1 MPEAPSLARDK
12 DTLISPSELL
22 QHYGYAA
29 VLVGTFVEGE
39 SMLLLGGYAAHRG
52 YLDLPGVMAAAFV
65 AAVASDQLYFH
76 LSRHHGARMLAHH
89 PRLKT
94 KVDKALN
101 LVERHDTI
109 TVFAM
114 RFLWGLRIALPV
126 AIGMSKMSARRYF
139 VLNLVAAA
147 LWSCVVGV
155 VGFAATRVLSRL
167 IEDLQRHEAA
177 IIGVLGLLAIGVIV
191 RRWWRPSRK
200 SKHSPPWHNPRR
212 T

>member
-1 MPEAPSLARDK
+1 M
-12 DTLISPSELL
+12 SPAELL

-52 YLDLPGVMAAAFV
+52 YLELPYVIAAAFV
-65 AAVASDQLYFH
+65 AAVASDQLYFY
-76 LSRHHGARMLAHH
+76 LSRRHGARMLARR
-89 PRLKT
+89 PRLKGR
-94 KVDKALN
+94 VDRALN

-109 TVFAM
+109 AVFAM
-114 RFLWGLRIALPV
+114 RFLWGLRIALPI

-139 VLNLVAAA
+139 ALNLVAAA

-155 VGFAATRVLSRL
+155 VGFGAARVLSRV
-167 IEDLQRHEAA
+167 IEDLHRHEAT
-177 IIGVLGLLAIGVIV
+177 IIAVLGLLAIGVIV
-191 RRWWRPSRK
+191 RRWWRLRS
-200 SKHSPPWHNPRR
+200 WHNPPE